1 MSYSTARVIGA
12 TRDQTAKHV
21 LSVQQGNTRTP
32 RAPPSAP
39 IAQLV
44 STRRRWGLTLRRHA
58 KIVRQARTRATQV
71 TAIRRISY
79 MHTSLST
86 TDCGPHLCT
95 LMPFDD
101 TWMPFHDRLGRLQQL
116 RRMSGKLSTADCMY
130 SVTCSGCLNTV
141 CIYSELD
148 DITVSRVWS
157 MPMSA

>member
-1 MSYSTARVIGA
+1 MCCA
-12 TRDQTAKHV
+12 V
-21 LSVQQGNTRTP
+21 L
-32 RAPPSAP
+32 A
-39 IAQLV
+39 
-44 STRRRWGLTLRRHA
+44 STRRRRGLRHAKIVLLASTRRRRGLTLRRHA

-71 TAIRRISY
+71 IAIRHISY

-101 TWMPFHDRLGRLQQL
+101 TCMPFHDRLGRLQQL

-157 MPMSA
+157 MPMST